1 MEKKI
6 SIEVVEIRG
15 TCPVFNVGDRLFI
28 DGPSLVKERTDAVC
42 VHALPSLLH
51 FSMALRQ
58 GADPIALGLTKE
70 GDAAYL
76 QCPDPG
82 EPYTNGGTVV
92 FRIEM
97 V

>member
-6 SIEVVEIRG
+6 AVEVVEIRG
-15 TCPVFNVGDRLFI
+15 TCPVFKTGDRIFI
-28 DGPSLVKERTDAVC
+28 NGPSLVKEKSNAVC

-58 GADPIALGLTKE
+58 GADPVELGLTKE

-92 FRIEM
+92 FRIDME
-97 V
+97 